1 MSGGERQ
8 RAAVARALVT
18 HPACLLADEPTGNL
32 DRVTA
37 ARVFDLML
45 ELNAAIGTSLVIVT
59 HDRELAGRMDQVWR
73 LDDGLLSRDADAR

>member
-1 MSGGERQ
+1 M
-8 RAAVARALVT
+8 
-18 HPACLLADEPTGNL
+18 
-32 DRVTA
+32 TA